1 MSVYQI
7 LSDNYEAA
15 LPKDSF
21 IAPNIPEKKLNGAIK
36 GMNKDLDPD
45 AVIVIYDATLF
56 GGAEDGIMFTNDT
69 LYYHLAFNNVFS
81 VKYSDITNVE
91 YKKDVSKN
99 KKGND
104 VIKEHVVIETLDK
117 SCKIEESG
125 VNAKMLATLINLLK
139 NGSGHQN
146 VEEIRNIPLEDLPSD
161 VKVSYLKLIVNF
173 TYSDDNAIDEE
184 EIKEIYSLMQRLK
197 FTQEDRFAIMSYIE
211 KHDVCEDTLLEIIYS
226 QLNEVT
232 KKSFSP
238 SLLKDLIAILTSSK
252 QGTVSYVDSPF
263 IMNMAKKLDVA
274 EDVLEILKKSIDN
287 DKRIYDPSIDDKGL
301 STGFSEVIAG
311 AGSVGIPV
319 AALYFSGAVTGL
331 GATGIT
337 SGLASLGF
345 GGVLGFSSMATG
357 LGVLLL
363 LGYGAHRGIKVLT
376 GSSEVEARMQKEKM
390 LLEVGKHQQRTMNSL
405 IQDIQFM
412 VGKIEVAFKE
422 TVRLVSDN
430 TKQEQILKNLLTSLR
445 QMTAANSAMS
455 KDFSITENCAMR
467 TQLPHSLDVK
477 RLEVIT
483 DSPTTKK
490 FYPLVLDCY
499 EEEVVE
505 VGTKEKPET
514 KIVWLM
520 KTNLNNETV
529 ANLSSLLSQL
539 GYFSTASTLK
549 GIFK

>member
-21 IAPNIPEKKLNGAIK
+21 IAPKIPEKKLNGAIK

-45 AVIVIYDATLF
+45 AVIVIYDSTLF

-69 LYYHLAFNNVFS
+69 FYYHPAFNNVFS
-81 VKYSDITNVE
+81 VKYTDIISAE

-104 VIKEHVVIETLDK
+104 VVKESVVVETSDK
-117 SCKIEESG
+117 SCTIEESG
-125 VNAKMLATLINLLK
+125 VNAKMLAKLINLLK
-139 NGSGHQN
+139 NGSGHQD
-146 VEEIRNIPLEDLPSD
+146 VEEIRNIPLEDLPSE
-161 VKVSYLKLIVNF
+161 VKIAYLKIIVNF
-173 TYSDDNAIDEE
+173 TYSDDDVIDEE
-184 EIKEIYSLMQRLK
+184 EVKEIYSLMQRLK
-197 FTQEDRFAIMSYIE
+197 FTQEDRFEIMSYIE
-211 KHDVCEDTLLEIIYS
+211 KHDVSEDMLLEIIFS

-252 QGTVSYVDSPF
+252 KGTVVYLDSPF
-263 IMNMAKKLDVA
+263 IMNMAKKLNVA

-287 DKRIYDPSIDDKGL
+287 DRRIYDPSIDDKGL

-376 GSSEVEARMQKEKM
+376 GSSEVDARMQKEKM
-390 LLEVGKHQQRTMNSL
+390 LMEVGKHQQRTMNSL
-405 IQDIQFM
+405 IQDIQLI

-422 TVRLVSDN
+422 TARLVSDN
-430 TKQEQILKNLLTSLR
+430 AKQEQVLRTLLARLG

-455 KDFSITENCAMR
+455 KDFRLTENCAMR
-467 TQLPHSLDVK
+467 TKLPHTLDVK
-477 RLEVIT
+477 RLEAIT

-490 FYPLVLDCY
+490 FYQLVLDCY
-499 EEEVVE
+499 EEKSME

-514 KIVWLM
+514 KVVWLV
-520 KTNLNNETV
+520 KADLDNETV
-529 ANLSSLLSQL
+529 ANLNALLSQL
-539 GYFSTASTLK
+539 GYFSTAGTLK